1 MCLMR
6 RLFFAMFFSAALA
19 GCNGAHSA
27 SVAPMPPFGD
37 ARNKV
42 VPQSEGSSVD
52 LDRVYTTGNG
62 AEQAVFHADTS
73 TMKLVHAQ
81 SISASAYATVVRN
94 DAPTAYYRLGEVGS
108 VASDSS
114 GNSKNGTDVALNHA
128 YSGVVFNA
136 ANAML
141 YAATASYCDIS
152 PRKGRVAAIDTGTAT
167 LTNTFFPAATEHGG
181 SGSGGGIWGPAP
193 RQSIPQRTT
202 SSS

>member
-1 MCLMR
+1 MR

-81 SISASAYATVVRN
+81 SISASAYEVV
-94 DAPTAYYRLGEVGS
+94 PILG
-108 VASDSS
+108 
-114 GNSKNGTDVALNHA
+114 
-128 YSGVVFNA
+128 
-136 ANAML
+136 
-141 YAATASYCDIS
+141 DIS
-152 PRKGRVAAIDTGTAT
+152 LAA
-167 LTNTFFPAATEHGG
+167 
-181 SGSGGGIWGPAP
+181 
-193 RQSIPQRTT
+193 
-202 SSS
+202 